1 MEDRPAPMKKPKYK
15 IGQVV
20 YVKFLGLPRLA
31 ELTLLKK
38 HGRDMDRW
46 VYYATDIKD
55 GTVYPN
61 VGIDNT
67 EKVFNIDVEKTKKYL
82 EATKG

>member
-20 YVKFLGLPRLA
+20 YVKFLGVPRLA

-38 HGRDMDRW
+38 HGSDMDRW

-61 VGIDNT
+61 VGIDAT

-82 EATKG
+82 DAAKG

>member
-20 YVKFLGLPRLA
+20 YVKFLGTLHLA
-31 ELTLLKK
+31 KLTLLKK

-67 EKVFNIDVEKTKKYL
+67 EKVFNIDVEKTKQYL
-82 EATKG
+82 DAAKG